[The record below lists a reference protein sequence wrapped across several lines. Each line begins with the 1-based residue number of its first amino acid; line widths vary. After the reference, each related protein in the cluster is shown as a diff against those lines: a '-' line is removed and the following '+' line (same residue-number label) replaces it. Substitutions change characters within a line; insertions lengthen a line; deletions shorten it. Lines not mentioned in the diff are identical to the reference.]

1 MKDYKILLVCS
12 GGMSTTILMT
22 KMQKYAEEKGF
33 GSRSMPAPWACAG
46 QAPEYDVILLGPQIA
61 YQKGGIAAKVSI
73 RLPPCSPRITRWLA
87 ARTSSSRSMRFWAKA
102 TCARQSSA
110 LE

>member
-33 GSRSMPAPWACAG
+33 SLKVDACAASAC
-46 QAPEYDVILLGPQIA
+46 QEKAAEYDVILLGPQIA
-61 YQKGGIAAKVSI
+61 YQKTSIAGKVSI
-73 RLPPCSPRITRWLA
+73 PVASMQPQDYA
-87 ARTSSSRSMRFWAKA
+87 MARCESIFK
-102 TCARQSSA
+102 QVDE
-110 LE
+110 LLG

>member
-33 GSRSMPAPWACAG
+33 S
-46 QAPEYDVILLGPQIA
+46 L
-61 YQKGGIAAKVSI
+61 KVD
-73 RLPPCSPRITRWLA
+73 A
-87 ARTSSSRSMRFWAKA
+87 
-102 TCARQSSA
+102 
-110 LE
+110 

>member
-33 GSRSMPAPWACAG
+33 SLKVDACAMG
-46 QAPEYDVILLGPQIA
+46 VCQDKAPEYDVILLGPQIA
-61 YQKGGIAAKVSI
+61 YQKSSITAKVSI
-73 RLPPCSPRITRWLA
+73 PVATMQPQDYA
-87 ARTSSSRSMRFWAKA
+87 MARCENIFK
-102 TCARQSSA
+102 QVDEI
-110 LE
+110 LG

>member
-33 GSRSMPAPWACAG
+33 GLKVDACAMG
-46 QAPEYDVILLGPQIA
+46 VCQDKAPEYGRHPARPADRLSEGRHRRQGVHPGCRH
-61 YQKGGIAAKVSI
+61 AAPGLRDGSL
-73 RLPPCSPRITRWLA
+73 REHLQAGR
-87 ARTSSSRSMRFWAKA
+87 
-102 TCARQSSA
+102 
-110 LE
+110 

>member
-33 GSRSMPAPWACAG
+33 GLKVDACAMG
-46 QAPEYDVILLGPQIA
+46 VCQDLSLIHISEP
-61 YQKGGIAAKVSI
+61 
-73 RLPPCSPRITRWLA
+73 TRPY
-87 ARTSSSRSMRFWAKA
+87 
-102 TCARQSSA
+102 
-110 LE
+110 

>member
-33 GSRSMPAPWACAG
+33 SLKVDACAMG
-46 QAPEYDVILLGPQIA
+46 VCQDKAPEYDVIP
-61 YQKGGIAAKVSI
+61 VSYTHLDVYK
-73 RLPPCSPRITRWLA
+73 RQTMW
-87 ARTSSSRSMRFWAKA
+87 RTMW
-102 TCARQSSA
+102 
-110 LE
+110 

>member
-33 GSRSMPAPWACAG
+33 SLKVDACAMG
-46 QAPEYDVILLGPQIA
+46 VCQDKAPEYDVILLGPQIA
-61 YQKGGIAAKVSI
+61 YQKSSITAKVST
-73 RLPPCSPRITRWLA
+73 PVA
-87 ARTSSSRSMRFWAKA
+87 AMQPQDYAM
-102 TCARQSSA
+102 ARCENIFKQVDEI
-110 LE
+110 LG